1 MSPPRQNLSGHL
13 RAESS
18 RPGATTPGVATLIE
32 AIAGG
37 AIRLAREVRRAAL
50 EGETGLS
57 GVVNPTGDSQKRL
70 DVVAD
75 REMTG
80 ALESTGL
87 VAGLVSEES
96 DEAKTLARGAR
107 AEYVV
112 CIDPLDGS
120 SNSDVGGAV
129 GTIFGIFRRAGGGPL
144 DVARDLLRPGAEQ
157 AASGY
162 VLYGPGTILVQ
173 TTGRGTFGFTLD
185 DDRGEF
191 LLTHDAMRCPA
202 RGRSYSANL
211 GNIRRWHPHVRA
223 YVDHVT
229 TPDKATSRPYSL
241 RYSGALVADLHRSL
255 LEGGIYFYPAD
266 PAHASGKLRL
276 MYECGPLALV
286 VEQAGGKASTG
297 DRRILDVRAESIH
310 QRVPFVVG
318 SADDVALFEQFTQE
332 GGPSSGLPEEKDP

>member
-1 MSPPRQNLSGHL
+1 MIAPRQNLSRHL
-13 RAESS
+13 RAESP
-18 RPGATTPGVATLIE
+18 RGGATPPGIATLIE

-37 AIRLAREVRRAAL
+37 AIRLARELRRAAL

-75 REMTG
+75 RLMTE

-96 DEAKTLARGAR
+96 EEPKSLAQGSK
-107 AEYVV
+107 AEYIV

-120 SNSDVGGAV
+120 SNSDIDGAV
-129 GTIFGIFRRAGGGPL
+129 GTIFGIFRRTGSGPL
-144 DVARDLLRPGAEQ
+144 DVGRDLLRPGAEQ
-157 AASGY
+157 AAAGY

-173 TTGRGTFGFTLD
+173 TTGQGVFGFTLD

-191 LLTHDAMRCPA
+191 LLTHDAMRCPQ
-202 RGRSYSANL
+202 RGRCYSANL
-211 GNIRRWHPHVRA
+211 GNIRHWHPNVRA
-223 YVDHVT
+223 YIDHIT
-229 TPDKATSRPYSL
+229 TPDTATRRPYSL
-241 RYSGALVADLHRSL
+241 RYAGALVADLHRTL

-266 PAHASGKLRL
+266 SAHASGKLRL

-286 VEQAGGKASTG
+286 AEQAGARAGTG
-297 DRRILDVRAESIH
+297 AGRILEIRAESIH
-310 QRVPFVVG
+310 QRVPFVIG
-318 SADDVALFEQFTQE
+318 SADDVALFEQFTKE
-332 GGPSSGLPEEKDP
+332 GRPA